1 MGPQVS
7 GHRIDIILY
16 CACIVHIILWTVDHF
31 CLSFDRLIVY
41 SLKYDVFDVYDALNI
56 IWDLLKHTL

>member
-41 SLKYDVFDVYDALNI
+41 SLKYDVYDALNI

>member
-1 MGPQVS
+1 MSTEHYTKNWADSPS
-7 GHRIDIILY
+7 GHCIDIILY

-41 SLKYDVFDVYDALNI
+41 SLKYDVYDALNI
-56 IWDLLKHTL
+56 I